1 MDVDRHP
8 REVVDRVHHGYQR
21 PGVGDPLRRH
31 HEGQPGIGD
40 EHDRRADD
48 VETESEPEMH
58 QRVELPPAVVVGVE
72 EERLGEE
79 QQHVGQKRRREHAH
93 QVVGELR
100 VQRDEHE
107 RQERAEGRRER
118 EGDREQLR
126 EFVGEP
132 VVSRITGLVAD
143 RLDDE
148 REDRHGQDEGREQEV
163 ELRDRPDRD
172 AAADDREPSGTRPP
186 RRALPEPWLSASAF
200 SAASP
205 SSRGVGSAVDG
216 RSPVRLLVLAV
227 EQHRDDHHDAA
238 EHQQSGDR
246 TEHEQQLAV
255 HQTVHCCPPLSAG
268 LAAASAVAGL
278 PTVAS
283 AEAGAR
289 AARSRCSARTWA
301 TIAHRSA
308 GGIGHR

>member
-1 MDVDRHP
+1 MKVSHA
-8 REVVDRVHHGYQR
+8 V
-21 PGVGDPLRRH
+21 
-31 HEGQPGIGD
+31 GD

-48 VETESEPEMH
+48 IEAESEPKMN

-79 QQHVGQKRRREHAH
+79 QQHVRQKRRREHAH

-100 VQRDEHE
+100 VQSDEHE
-107 RQERAEGRRER
+107 RQERAEGRRQR
-118 EGDREQLR
+118 EGDRKQLR
-126 EFVGEP
+126 KFVGEP
-132 VVSRITGLVAD
+132 VVAQITGLVAD

-148 REDRHGQDEGREQEV
+148 REYRHGQDERRKQEV

-172 AAADDREPSGTRPP
+172 AAADDREPPVLGLFVWLCPSLVLGLRLLRRQPP
-186 RRALPEPWLSASAF
+186 CAGRWVGGHGRR
-200 SAASP
+200 
-205 SSRGVGSAVDG
+205 
-216 RSPVRLLVLAV
+216 PVRFLVLAV

-238 EHQQSGDR
+238 KHQESGDG
-246 TEHEQQLAV
+246 TEYEQQLAV
-255 HQTVHCCPPLSAG
+255 DAVHFFVSAG
-268 LAAASAVAGL
+268 LAAVSVVVGL
-278 PTVAS
+278 PTAAS
-283 AEAGAR
+283 AEVGAR